1 MRRYR
6 ALIIIIAIIII
17 GMILDPFGL
26 LQPVKDI
33 VYRVSGPVTI
43 SLQRL
48 SHNSGNFFV
57 TLSSFRRLA
66 RENEEL
72 RADNLDLKASNAT
85 LKEIG
90 HENTLLKE
98 ELNFMQTSQ
107 LQLIPA
113 VIIAKSP
120 SGFVDTV
127 ILNRGSHDGVKIN
140 QAVVS
145 HGFLIGQVKKV
156 TTHTSE
162 ILLITSNSSMIPALM
177 QQSRGT
183 GLLHGGLSGLHLE
196 DIQLDITVQPGENVI
211 SSSLGKL
218 LPQGIPIGTIKAII
232 SSESDM
238 SQAAAVTSPVAFS
251 SLEIVF
257 IVK

>member
-1 MRRYR
+1 MRQYR

-17 GMILDPFGL
+17 GMILDPFGW
-26 LQPVKDI
+26 LQPFKDV
-33 VYRVSGPVTI
+33 VYRVSQPVTI

-48 SHNSGNFFV
+48 SHNTGNFFTV
-57 TLSSFRRLA
+57 LSSFRNLSL
-66 RENEEL
+66 ENEQL
-72 RADNLDLKASNAT
+72 RAKNLELQAANTS
-85 LKEIG
+85 LKEIE

-107 LQLIPA
+107 LQLISA
-113 VIIAKSP
+113 LIIAKSP

-127 ILNRGSHDGVKIN
+127 ILNRGTQDGVKIN

-145 HGFLIGQVKKV
+145 HGFLIGQVKRV
-156 TTHTSE
+156 TVHTCE
-162 ILLITSNSSMIPALM
+162 VLLITSNSSKIPALM

-196 DIQLDITVQPGENVI
+196 DIQLDITIQPGETVI

-218 LPQGIPIGTIKAII
+218 LPQGIPIGTVKEVI

-238 SQAAAVTSPVAFS
+238 SQAAAVTSPISFS

-257 IVK
+257 IVR